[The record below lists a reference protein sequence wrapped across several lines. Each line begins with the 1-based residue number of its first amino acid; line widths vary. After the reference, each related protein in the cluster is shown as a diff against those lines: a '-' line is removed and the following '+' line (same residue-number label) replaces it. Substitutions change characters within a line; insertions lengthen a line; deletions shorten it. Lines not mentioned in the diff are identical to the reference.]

1 MIKTN
6 EEVKS
11 KSYSRDRLDYL
22 SKDSVNISRIRK
34 EMVLL
39 TCTEDVFL
47 STEKEEL
54 ALGASEKSPQ

>member
-11 KSYSRDRLDYL
+11 KSYSRDRLNYL

-54 ALGASEKSPQ
+54 ALGASEESPQ

>member
-54 ALGASEKSPQ
+54 ALGASEESPQ